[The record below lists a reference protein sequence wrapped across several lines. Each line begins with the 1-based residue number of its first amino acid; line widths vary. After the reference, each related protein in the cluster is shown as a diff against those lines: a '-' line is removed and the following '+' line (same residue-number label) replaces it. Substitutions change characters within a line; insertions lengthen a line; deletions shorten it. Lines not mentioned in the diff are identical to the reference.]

1 MISLKRNS
9 KGQLVPAPGLRSRS
23 SSVYTP
29 NQTDPFKIS
38 RSKFNDFLTCK
49 RCFYLDR
56 VKGLASPS
64 TPGWTLNETTDLLLK
79 KEFDLCREMQISTRK
94 NNFIQVGTW
103 KINLEQQTAT
113 SINGITFKLTEA
125 TVISACQEPC
135 LRVNIAKSNP
145 SEVRFIMTTNRLS
158 IIPLLFFVFLFVS
171 PTTVHAEG
179 YIQGDCVNC
188 YGTKVYIDGGKYV
201 GEWRDRK
208 GQKVNRQKDE

>member
-1 MISLKRNS
+1 MS
-9 KGQLVPAPGLRSRS
+9 
-23 SSVYTP
+23 
-29 NQTDPFKIS
+29 
-38 RSKFNDFLTCK
+38 
-49 RCFYLDR
+49 
-56 VKGLASPS
+56 
-64 TPGWTLNETTDLLLK
+64 
-79 KEFDLCREMQISTRK
+79 
-94 NNFIQVGTW
+94 TW
-103 KINLEQQTAT
+103 KINLKEQTAT
-113 SINGITFKLTEA
+113 SINGITFKMTEA